1 MLFKNKYSTSDI
13 KKHYEEADKN
23 FNMKN
28 AKASDKIPDKSV
40 YMTKLFYK
48 LYAVNNKAIEK
59 LKKSKS
65 ATHLV
70 EIDST
75 KGDYSRRKGNIG
87 ESAKA
92 MYDWARKNIKE
103 NKDLQY
109 SLFGAYCDTYDNLF
123 NLKWRSAWKAA
134 YDYKTDNTKSLASS
148 FKMMYWSECYLLET
162 LLIKLSMVS
171 YKMYTGLSA
180 VDAVTE
186 VSYQDSAYMDKVV
199 LPGINLNTL
208 ISSAKDP
215 LKMIKDYIAGE
226 KQSVKAQENFEQI
239 VKSEEG
245 VFLDTIKK
253 TGGNLIMLL
262 ALIATGITGFI
273 TLIGSS
279 TVVGAAILITS
290 VVIFIIVLIPTIRSI
305 VYYAYESQVDLVK
318 ELELNKEILEN
329 NIEVLKEKRNRLA
342 DGPEK
347 EKLSLIISRQEEYYK
362 KLEDKIASKKID
374 GDVCEYSMNND
385 ESEANEEVDNNYND
399 SSSDD
404 DDDGGDF
411 SIDI

>member
-1 MLFKNKYSTSDI
+1 MIRLEISQGRCKMLFKNKYSTSDI

-92 MYDWARKNIKE
+92 MYDWARKIIKE
-103 NKDLQY
+103 NKELQY

-226 KQSVKAQENFEQI
+226 SGGSIDLSNFLSKEEAQILYAPKNILETVYPVGAIYISVNSINPATLFGFGTWNQI
-239 VKSEEG
+239 EDR
-245 VFLDTIKK
+245 FLLAAGPTYTAGS
-253 TGGNLIMLL
+253 TGGEAEHTLTELEMPAHDHEFNRHQLWKNEQVPPSTTSTSNGYGISWTTLPIYTDKT
-262 ALIATGITGFI
+262 IATGGGESHNNMPPY
-273 TLIGSS
+273 L
-279 TVVGAAILITS
+279 TVYMWQ
-290 VVIFIIVLIPTIRSI
+290 R
-305 VYYAYESQVDLVK
+305 
-318 ELELNKEILEN
+318 
-329 NIEVLKEKRNRLA
+329 
-342 DGPEK
+342 
-347 EKLSLIISRQEEYYK
+347 IS
-362 KLEDKIASKKID
+362 
-374 GDVCEYSMNND
+374 
-385 ESEANEEVDNNYND
+385 
-399 SSSDD
+399 
-404 DDDGGDF
+404 
-411 SIDI
+411 

>member
-1 MLFKNKYSTSDI
+1 MLFKNKYSTLDI
-13 KKHYEEADKN
+13 KKHYENADKN
-23 FNMKN
+23 FNMKTV
-28 AKASDKIPDKSV
+28 KTSDKIPDKSV

-48 LYAVNNKAIEK
+48 LYSVNNKAIEK

-65 ATHLV
+65 ATHLA

-87 ESAKA
+87 ESVKA
-92 MYDWARKNIKE
+92 MYDWSLLVIKE
-103 NKDLQY
+103 NKDLKY
-109 SLFGAYCDTYDNLF
+109 SLFGVFCDTYDNLF
-123 NLKWRSAWKAA
+123 NLKWRGAWKVA
-134 YDYKTDNTKSLASS
+134 YNYKSDNVKSLANS

-180 VDAVTE
+180 EEAVTE
-186 VSYQDSAYMDKVV
+186 IEYQDSAYMDKVV

-208 ISSAKDP
+208 ISTSKDP

-226 KQSVKAQENFEQI
+226 KQAVKAQENFESI
-239 VKSEEG
+239 NKSEES

-262 ALIATGITGFI
+262 GILVTGITGAV
-273 TLIGSS
+273 TLIGGG
-279 TVVGAAILITS
+279 TVVGGIVLITS
-290 VVIFIIVLIPTIRSI
+290 VIIFIVVLIPTIRSI
-305 VYYAYESQVDLVK
+305 IYYAYESQVDLVK

-329 NIEVLKEKRNRLA
+329 NIILLKEKRDRMA
-342 DGPEK
+342 DGPNK
-347 EKLSLIISRQEEYYK
+347 EKLNDIISRQEEYFK
-362 KLEDKIASKKID
+362 KLEEKIAKNKID
-374 GDVCEYSMNND
+374 GDTCEYSMNND
-385 ESEANEEVDNNYND
+385 EHEANEETDESY
-399 SSSDD
+399 DD
-404 DDDGGDF
+404 DDDSDGDF

>member
-28 AKASDKIPDKSV
+28 VKASDKIPDKSV

-92 MYDWARKNIKE
+92 MYDWARKIIKE

-134 YDYKTDNTKSLASS
+134 YDYKTDNTKSLANS

-171 YKMYTGLSA
+171 
-180 VDAVTE
+180 
-186 VSYQDSAYMDKVV
+186 
-199 LPGINLNTL
+199 
-208 ISSAKDP
+208 
-215 LKMIKDYIAGE
+215 
-226 KQSVKAQENFEQI
+226 
-239 VKSEEG
+239 
-245 VFLDTIKK
+245 
-253 TGGNLIMLL
+253 
-262 ALIATGITGFI
+262 
-273 TLIGSS
+273 
-279 TVVGAAILITS
+279 
-290 VVIFIIVLIPTIRSI
+290 
-305 VYYAYESQVDLVK
+305 
-318 ELELNKEILEN
+318 
-329 NIEVLKEKRNRLA
+329 
-342 DGPEK
+342 
-347 EKLSLIISRQEEYYK
+347 
-362 KLEDKIASKKID
+362 
-374 GDVCEYSMNND
+374 
-385 ESEANEEVDNNYND
+385 
-399 SSSDD
+399 
-404 DDDGGDF
+404 
-411 SIDI
+411 